1 MASIIFNIFKGN
13 LMNKLVDL
21 EADNI
26 YVSLV
31 DATKVAG
38 WAVGDTDYSV
48 TNELAT
54 AGGYTRGADASNL
67 LADKAVT
74 VAATTKWDATNH
86 AWTSATFTAYGAI
99 LWDDTVG
106 ATNNL
111 ICAIDFGGAKT
122 VSAGTFTIIFD
133 DAGIITLA

>member
-1 MASIIFNIFKGN
+1 MASIIYNIFKGN
-13 LMNKLVDL
+13 LMNKVVDL

-26 YVSLV
+26 YVCLY
-31 DATKVAG
+31 DATKVAA
-38 WAVGDTDYSV
+38 WAVGDTAYSV

-67 LADKAVT
+67 LAGKAVT
-74 VAATTKWDATNH
+74 VAATTKWDATDH

-99 LWDDTVG
+99 IWDDTVG

-111 ICAIDFGGAKT
+111 ICAIDFGGAQT
-122 VSAGTFTIIFD
+122 VNGGTFTIVWNG
-133 DAGIITLA
+133 AGIITLT